1 MLVGHCSMEAQFLE
15 DFQGLFY
22 CCTKTMNFLE
32 MWQWCQ
38 KWFPQFHQKVLPAN
52 RILWSMKKGP
62 KSCQKVGSQINP
74 FFICRNSTNHKMI
87 FSYFRKETKHL
98 PIFPSIKN
106 HSSLPRNKSSLWQRV
121 FLAIFN
127 QPFGPEAMLYSQT
140 RSKKWA
146 REKIQFLPWNP
157 INYRNAQNCSKFCG
171 VDGDAILLNRF
182 WGASI

>member
-1 MLVGHCSMEAQFLE
+1 MLIGHCSTEAQFLE

-121 FLAIFN
+121 FWLFSINLLALKRCYIARLVRRNERVKRFN
-127 QPFGPEAMLYSQT
+127 FYPEIPLTTVMP
-140 RSKKWA
+140 
-146 REKIQFLPWNP
+146 KI
-157 INYRNAQNCSKFCG
+157 AQSFA
-171 VDGDAILLNRF
+171 V
-182 WGASI
+182 